1 MFFSSF
7 LCPGQVKRKQKQKM
21 SKRIGFQ
28 FRQPRAKMPK
38 LDITISSS
46 QRAGPSSSQQ
56 ARDAG
61 MAEDG
66 WCEDE
71 EDEIFVLA
79 SQAVEQ
85 VQANAAVVISQAM
98 NSQAIRSASH
108 DVSYNHFRQNVRA
121 VHSTQINDNPM
132 DMFDN
137 DEEDIFSN
145 VPDFVLNN
153 AQPTTENK
161 ESNGQAAQ
169 QNNAPNH
176 HNEQQQQS
184 SQSNVAGHASEY
196 TGARNQIE
204 KIQNEIYAEKLKVQK
219 KEIEQLKETL
229 NKLNQRCTTKEG
241 EASTLR
247 YEVHS
252 KSTEIDRLRRDK
264 MQEAVEIE
272 KKFAE
277 KIAALEKKIEIQRT
291 ELEFKVNASQFTDTF
306 GFNIDGISKF
316 SILYFVS
323 QNIEILNKK
332 PRRSLNDSTIQD
344 QAGPSSSSLDHELN
358 YIFRLPVSLISSNGE

>member
-1 MFFSSF
+1 
-7 LCPGQVKRKQKQKM
+7 M

-28 FRQPRAKMPK
+28 FRQPRSKMPK

-46 QRAGPSSSQQ
+46 QRIGMAGPSTSQQ
-56 ARDAG
+56 ARDAA
-61 MAEDG
+61 MNEDP
-66 WCEDE
+66 WYEDE

-98 NSQAIRSASH
+98 NSQAIRSTH
-108 DVSYNHFRQNVRA
+108 DISYGHFRQNVRA
-121 VHSTQINDNPM
+121 VHSTQINENPM
-132 DMFDN
+132 DAFDN

-145 VPDFVLNN
+145 VPDFVSNN
-153 AQPTTENK
+153 GQPVIENQVN
-161 ESNGQAAQ
+161 NGQAAQ
-169 QNNAPNH
+169 QNNGH
-176 HNEQQQQS
+176 DQQQQQQQS
-184 SQSNVAGHASEY
+184 SQSNVVGHASQN

-252 KSTEIDRLRRDK
+252 KSTEIERLRRDK
-264 MQEAVEIE
+264 MQEAVDIE
-272 KKFAE
+272 KKYAE
-277 KIAALEKKIEIQRT
+277 KIAALEKKIETQRS
-291 ELEFKVNASQFTDTF
+291 ELEFKVNENSCLSMRFDE
-306 GFNIDGISKF
+306 FNI
-316 SILYFVS
+316 
-323 QNIEILNKK
+323 
-332 PRRSLNDSTIQD
+332 
-344 QAGPSSSSLDHELN
+344 
-358 YIFRLPVSLISSNGE
+358 

>member
-1 MFFSSF
+1 
-7 LCPGQVKRKQKQKM
+7 M

-46 QRAGPSSSQQ
+46 QRIASTGPSTSQQ
-56 ARDAG
+56 ARDAA
-61 MAEDG
+61 MIEDA

-98 NSQAIRSASH
+98 NSQAAHSSTH
-108 DVSYNHFRQNVRA
+108 DFSYNHFRQNVRT
-121 VHSTQINDNPM
+121 VHSTQINDDPM
-132 DMFDN
+132 DVFGN

-145 VPDFVLNN
+145 VPDFVSNN
-153 AQPTTENK
+153 VQPPTENK
-161 ESNGQAAQ
+161 ENNRQVAQ
-169 QNNAPNH
+169 QNHANNH
-176 HNEQQQQS
+176 HQQQPQQQQQN
-184 SQSNVAGHASEY
+184 SQNNVGGHASENNSV
-196 TGARNQIE
+196 RNQME
-204 KIQNEIYAEKLKVQK
+204 KIQTEYYGEKIKAQK

-272 KKFAE
+272 KKYAE
-277 KIAALEKKIEIQRT
+277 KIGALEKKIETQRS
-291 ELEFKVNASQFTDTF
+291 ELEFKV
-306 GFNIDGISKF
+306 
-316 SILYFVS
+316 
-323 QNIEILNKK
+323 
-332 PRRSLNDSTIQD
+332 STKTV
-344 QAGPSSSSLDHELN
+344 AT
-358 YIFRLPVSLISSNGE
+358 

>member
-1 MFFSSF
+1 MNLQLVCISSDF
-7 LCPGQVKRKQKQKM
+7 LCFGRNRTKPKAKM

-46 QRAGPSSSQQ
+46 QRIASTGPSTSQQ
-56 ARDAG
+56 ARDAA
-61 MAEDG
+61 MIEDA

-98 NSQAIRSASH
+98 NSQAAHSSTH
-108 DVSYNHFRQNVRA
+108 DFSYNHFRQNVRT
-121 VHSTQINDNPM
+121 VHSTQINDDPM
-132 DMFDN
+132 DVFGN

-145 VPDFVLNN
+145 VPDFVSNN
-153 AQPTTENK
+153 VQPPAGNK
-161 ESNGQAAQ
+161 DNNGQVAQ
-169 QNNAPNH
+169 QNHANN
-176 HNEQQQQS
+176 QQQQQPQS
-184 SQSNVAGHASEY
+184 SQNNVGGHASEN
-196 TGARNQIE
+196 ASVRNQME
-204 KIQNEIYAEKLKVQK
+204 KIQTEYYGEKIKVQK

-272 KKFAE
+272 KKYAE
-277 KIAALEKKIEIQRT
+277 KISALEKKIETQRS
-291 ELEFKVNASQFTDTF
+291 ELEFKVSWQT
-306 GFNIDGISKF
+306 GCHL
-316 SILYFVS
+316 ILVK
-323 QNIEILNKK
+323 I
-332 PRRSLNDSTIQD
+332 
-344 QAGPSSSSLDHELN
+344 
-358 YIFRLPVSLISSNGE
+358 